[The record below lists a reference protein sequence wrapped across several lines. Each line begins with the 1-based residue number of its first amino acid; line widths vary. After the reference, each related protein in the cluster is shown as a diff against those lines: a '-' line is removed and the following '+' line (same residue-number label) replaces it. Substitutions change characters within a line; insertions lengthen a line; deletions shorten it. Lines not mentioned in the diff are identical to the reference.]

1 MLKRQK
7 KQRRFPVSD
16 FDVTPPDLDGVDERK
31 HLLDATRRRQLIL
44 RADVPAG
51 KL

>member
-1 MLKRQK
+1 M
-7 KQRRFPVSD
+7 SD
-16 FDVTPPDLDGVDERK
+16 FDVTSPDFDGVDERK